1 MPGLTQS
8 ERFRSTKKCWRLN
21 KSWAIKLAGPMT
33 EKITRREA
41 LKIGTTAAVSAAIAP
56 RVTSSA
62 HLDSRKPDDSLTT
75 RAPADFAPSAMPDSD
90 ICFLA
95 ARQMADL
102 IRLKKLSA
110 REAMQ
115 AHLKQIARVNSKVNA
130 IVTLVPEDQLM
141 THALAAD
148 EALAKGTV
156 TGPLHG
162 LPRGVK
168 DFNPTQ
174 GVPTAYGSP
183 VSKDALPN

>member
-1 MPGLTQS
+1 MTGPTQG
-8 ERFRSTKKCWRLN
+8 ERFRSPKKCWRLN

-56 RVTSSA
+56 RVPSSA

-75 RAPADFAPSAMPDSD
+75 RAPADCAPSAMPDSD

-141 THALAAD
+141 TQALAAD
-148 EALAKGTV
+148 EALPKGTV
-156 TGPLHG
+156 TRPLHA
-162 LPRGVK
+162 LPVGVK
-168 DFNPTQ
+168 DLHPTT
-174 GVPTAYGSP
+174 GLPTTFRSP
-183 VSKDALPN
+183 LHN